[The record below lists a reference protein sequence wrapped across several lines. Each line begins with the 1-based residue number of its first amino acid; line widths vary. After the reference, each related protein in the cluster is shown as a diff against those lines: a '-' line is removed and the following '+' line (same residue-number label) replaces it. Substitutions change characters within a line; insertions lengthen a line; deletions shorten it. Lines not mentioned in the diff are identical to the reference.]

1 MMLIF
6 GLMLL
11 LQSAACLDQSCRLNQ
26 SAICYAALGHKLSLL
41 IVRNTTINEFKIQ
54 KNINYNLDSD
64 PVCKVTNDMKKKI
77 GCDLYWSRT
86 EVTVNAG
93 TLIINPVIRSD
104 SGNYTITV
112 YSSGGTDIFKG
123 NLQVKVEAPIGS
135 VEVSVIC
142 SSSGERRAS
151 CSSEGDQILYS
162 WTLNGDPPMDGDS
175 FIDLDTR
182 TDGNL
187 SCSVKNNVS
196 HGQKTVEVKPCR
208 GSTAASET
216 STVTNNSSS
225 VLHFSLIAL
234 GCVALILILLFITAY
249 HIYRKKQVKSTPA
262 AAGNEDITYADIT
275 YKKKN
280 DTKKAESLPPA
291 DVEYVAIQHQR
302 KRKERKE
309 KKEEVEYGEVTFT
322 PNQSSARPRPQEESI
337 YSQVHRC

>member
-225 VLHFSLIAL
+225 ASLSVFVMVWCFQLMVLL
-234 GCVALILILLFITAY
+234 GLLGGF
-249 HIYRKKQVKSTPA
+249 HIYLRLAYGKKQ
-262 AAGNEDITYADIT
+262 EDENT
-275 YKKKN
+275 
-280 DTKKAESLPPA
+280 AEDP
-291 DVEYVAIQHQR
+291 
-302 KRKERKE
+302 
-309 KKEEVEYGEVTFT
+309 
-322 PNQSSARPRPQEESI
+322 
-337 YSQVHRC
+337 